1 MLELVL
7 ANLKTRP
14 FRTLISIVGVALGV
28 ILILLFTGLARG
40 MSENMAKRAANW
52 KAEIVFTRPGAME
65 LTSSNASVSTTYA
78 ERLLE
83 IEGVQSTVPVIRY
96 ITPDTSGRW
105 GLRQLDGVE
114 WQPFAQMNDIEIVTG
129 RAPNAGE
136 TSKASGAKTTASN
149 EIATK
154 NPSANVNGTK
164 PIENDLPQTVG
175 EVIIDERQMTDDRLK
190 VGDTM
195 ELFGGKPYQIVGVF
209 APPSGA
215 RIKMSLAAMQDA
227 LEAPN
232 KCTYILVKIKDG
244 ADVNAVAARINEILP
259 GNKINLTQDLI
270 IDAQDR
276 IPALKTFLRVLVG
289 LGAFVSTIFV
299 LLSMYTTITERR
311 KEIGILKSLGASK
324 SFIISVIE
332 GEAFFIGVL
341 GITLGFAAAFLAS
354 AIIQSSFDIQFEF
367 TASWAV
373 TAALIAI
380 AGSLVGAL
388 YPAWRASGIDPVEV
402 MMNE

>member
-28 ILILLFTGLARG
+28 VLILLFTGLARG

-65 LTSSNASVSTTYA
+65 ITSSNASVSTTYA
-78 ERLLE
+78 QRLLE

-96 ITPDTSGRW
+96 ITPDKTGRW
-105 GLRQLDGVE
+105 GIRQLDGVE
-114 WQPFAQMNDIEIVTG
+114 WNSFAAMNEMRVLEG
-129 RAPNAGE
+129 RAPNA
-136 TSKASGAKTTASN
+136 S
-149 EIATK
+149 
-154 NPSANVNGTK
+154 
-164 PIENDLPQTVG
+164 D
-175 EVIIDERQMTDDRLK
+175 EVIVDERQLIDDKSK

-195 ELFGGKPYQIVGVF
+195 ELFGDKKYKIVGVF

-227 LEAPN
+227 LQSPN

-244 ADVNAVAARINEILP
+244 ANVEEVAARINQALP
-259 GNKINLTQDLI
+259 GNKINLTRDLI

-276 IPALKTFLRVLVG
+276 IPALNTFLKVLVG

-311 KEIGILKSLGASK
+311 KEIGILKSMGASK
-324 SFIISVIE
+324 SFIIRVIE
-332 GEAFFIGVL
+332 GEAFFIGIF
-341 GITLGFAAAFLAS
+341 GILLGFIVSLVTSFALQNAFDL
-354 AIIQSSFDIQFEF
+354 QFEF
-367 TASWAV
+367 SRSWILTAI
-373 TAALIAI
+373 LIAVG
-380 AGSLVGAL
+380 GSLVGAL
-388 YPAWRASGIDPVEV
+388 YPAWRASAIDPVEV
-402 MMNE
+402 MANE